1 MFDKLL
7 KTGFATAAAV
17 AVAASP
23 GAVSAEEFK
32 KTPGYPPPDQ
42 PTLPTNPTPG
52 RAEIAG
58 LSRRGDWDLDL
69 SSPPV
74 LIADANPSVAQTQPA
89 NCTTPPGRGSDAATF
104 MLNRVRAV
112 QNGLEAWE
120 EKQRSLPP
128 VPGG

>member
-74 LIADANPSVAQTQPA
+74 LIADANTSVAQTQPA
-89 NCTTPPGRGSDAATF
+89 NCPTPDDAVTIVQRQNQRIIDAKRDLRETLRNRPPIPGS
-104 MLNRVRAV
+104 
-112 QNGLEAWE
+112 
-120 EKQRSLPP
+120 
-128 VPGG
+128 